1 MGDMETTANVEV
13 DDGRG
18 ERVWSDVFSKENGVK
33 SSGHAAYETVSAI
46 YGLDVEGGD

>member
-1 MGDMETTANVEV
+1 MNVEV

-18 ERVWSDVFSKENGVK
+18 ERVWSDVLPEENGVK
-33 SSGHAAYETVSAI
+33 SSGHAAYKTVPAK